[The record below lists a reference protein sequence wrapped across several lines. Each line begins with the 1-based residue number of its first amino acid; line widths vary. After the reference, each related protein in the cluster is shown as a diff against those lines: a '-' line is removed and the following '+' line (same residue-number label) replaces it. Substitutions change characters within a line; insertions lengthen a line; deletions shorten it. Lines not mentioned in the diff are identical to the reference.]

1 MGARGRRAA
10 RPRRGVRGS
19 RQLKLARADEL
30 FGADL
35 RSLAALRIGLGLVVL
50 ADLAARAP
58 DLRAHYTDAGVLTRA
73 DLLSRF
79 GWLHAWPLC
88 VHLAGGSAWS
98 QGLLFAAAAVAAGA
112 LVLGVRTTLATVVVW
127 FLTTSLQLRNLYIGG
142 GYDALL
148 RMVLL
153 WGCFLPL
160 GARWSV
166 DAGRR
171 GPGLP
176 PPARVLSVA
185 TVALVAQ
192 IVIVYWSA
200 AVAKWHVTA
209 WQDGTALAAILAD
222 DFRTTGLGAALG
234 RHPGLLRFLGH
245 AVVGVEL
252 GAPLLLFVPV
262 ATGPVRTAAVLALAL
277 MNAGFGLGLEL
288 GLFPWIGTVAL
299 VGLLPGWFWDR
310 IGRAAPAPRVTGRL
324 TKSLVGQGICA
335 VLLTYVVGWCV
346 GVARDPAYRA
356 PEAVEW
362 LGGALFLQQDWRM
375 FAVPPERTGWISAP
389 GQLVDGTA
397 LDLFAAGGRL
407 PDVADDEPPPPVRVT
422 RPPRPSRDFASDRW
436 RLFIARAAYGPER
449 DMPLL
454 GWGRFLCREWNARHA
469 GGRQL
474 EQFDVVFVARRIGAG
489 VTSGYAREVVWRHH
503 CFG

>member
-1 MGARGRRAA
+1 M
-10 RPRRGVRGS
+10 
-19 RQLKLARADEL
+19 
-30 FGADL
+30 
-35 RSLAALRIGLGLVVL
+35 L

-58 DLRAHYTDAGVLTRA
+58 DLRAHYTDAGVLPRL
-73 DLLSRF
+73 DLLTRF
-79 GWLHAWPLC
+79 GWLHTWPLC

-98 QGLLFAAAAVAAGA
+98 QALLFAAAAVAAGA
-112 LVLGVRTTLATVVVW
+112 LVLGVRTALATAVVW
-127 FLTTSLQLRNLYIGG
+127 LLTTSLQLRNLYIGA

-171 GPGLP
+171 GSGLP

-200 AVAKWHVTA
+200 AVAKWDVSA
-209 WQDGTALAAILAD
+209 WRDGTALATILDD
-222 DFRTTGLGAALG
+222 DFRTTALGAALG
-234 RHPGLLRFLGH
+234 RHPDLLRLLGH
-245 AVVGVEL
+245 AVVGIEL
-252 GAPLLLFVPV
+252 AAPLLLIAPL
-262 ATGPVRTAAVLALAL
+262 ATGPARTAAVLALAV

-288 GLFPWIGTVAL
+288 GLFPWVSTVAL

-310 IGRAAPAPRVTGRL
+310 VGRARPAPRVTGRL
-324 TKSLVGQGICA
+324 ANRFLGQAACA
-335 VLLTYVVGWCV
+335 VLLAYVVGWCV

-356 PEAVEW
+356 PESIEW

-375 FAVPPERTGWISAP
+375 FAVPPERSGWISVP

-397 LDLFAAGGRL
+397 LDLFAGGGRV
-407 PDVADDEPPPPVRVT
+407 PDVSDEGPPPPVRVM

-436 RLFIARAAYGPER
+436 RLFVARAVYGPER
-449 DMPLL
+449 DMPLRA
-454 GWGRFLCREWNARHA
+454 WGRFLCREWNARHA

-474 EQFDVVFVARRIGAG
+474 DQFDVVFVARHIGPN
-489 VTSGYAREVVWRHH
+489 VTGGYAREVVWRHH
-503 CFG
+503 CFA